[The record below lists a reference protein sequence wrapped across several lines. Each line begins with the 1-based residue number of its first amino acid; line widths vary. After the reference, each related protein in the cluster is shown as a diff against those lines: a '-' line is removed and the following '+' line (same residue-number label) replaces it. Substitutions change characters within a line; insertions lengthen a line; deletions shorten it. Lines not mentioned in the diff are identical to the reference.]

1 MEIPGILSI
10 AIFLPF
16 ISAVIVAVFL
26 TGKAARGF
34 AVIASALELVVTGY
48 IFIAHRQNGYDFS
61 EKITSWFP
69 ESFPVQYFLSVDGI
83 SAPLILLTGL
93 LGIVAIFA
101 SWNITERT

>member
-48 IFIAHRQNGYDFS
+48 IFVAHRQNGYDFS
-61 EKITSWFP
+61 EKITSSNCMFYVN
-69 ESFPVQYFLSVDGI
+69 FHVQNTKEKSCSAFLMVRREGGG
-83 SAPLILLTGL
+83 P
-93 LGIVAIFA
+93 
-101 SWNITERT
+101 